1 MLDRTNADVGYV
13 EVAAFARYELSQ
25 IERRL
30 IGLFRKMNDRD
41 QKQLRRLAEALIN
54 NPEHFDKD

>member
-13 EVAAFARYELSQ
+13 QMTTFARHELSH

-30 IGLFRKMNDRD
+30 IGFYRQLSRRD
-41 QKQLRRLAEALIN
+41 QEQLRRLTEALIS
-54 NPEHFDKD
+54 NPDQSDED

>member
-13 EVAAFARYELSQ
+13 EMAASARPELSH

-30 IGLFRKMNDRD
+30 IGFYRQLSHRD
-41 QKQLRRLAEALIN
+41 QEQLRRLTEALIS
-54 NPEHFDKD
+54 NPEQSDED

>member
-13 EVAAFARYELSQ
+13 EIVASARYELSH

-30 IGLFRKMNDRD
+30 IGFYRQLSQRD
-41 QKQLRRLAEALIN
+41 QEQLRRLTEALIS
-54 NPEHFDKD
+54 NPDQSDDD

>member
-13 EVAAFARYELSQ
+13 EMAASARYELSH

-30 IGLFRKMNDRD
+30 IGLYRQLSQRD
-41 QKQLRRLAEALIN
+41 QEQLRRLTEALIG
-54 NPEHFDKD
+54 NPDESNED

>member
-13 EVAAFARYELSQ
+13 EMAASAWHELSH

-30 IGLFRKMNDRD
+30 VGFYRQLSQRD
-41 QKQLRRLAEALIN
+41 QDQLRRLTEVLIS
-54 NPEHFDKD
+54 NPEPSDDD